1 MRVPSEDSENSE
13 NSENSEESEAS
24 ENSEASAGGLSDGV
38 DAEGGGFFNDE
49 L

>member
-13 NSENSEESEAS
+13 NSEAS
-24 ENSEASAGGLSDGV
+24 ENSEKSAGGLSDGV
-38 DAEGGGFFNDE
+38 DAEGGGFVNDE